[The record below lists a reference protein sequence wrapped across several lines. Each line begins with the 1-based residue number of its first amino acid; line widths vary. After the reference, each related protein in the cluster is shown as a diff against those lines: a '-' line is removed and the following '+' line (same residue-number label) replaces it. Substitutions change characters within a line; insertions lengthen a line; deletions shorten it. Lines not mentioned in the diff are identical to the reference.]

1 MWGIRIRCFYRR
13 VKDCERI
20 LLFRIFT
27 QNYEWHD
34 SKPGIRVFQTLK
46 VNLNFGEGKFG
57 WMTLWHII
65 QVSATHRANQS
76 KLGRIM
82 IVHNLE
88 YDGVCSSQGFYFN
101 IKVLTWLV
109 KLSLLGNV
117 CQIECLITPNKQTVV
132 KFIDSSW
139 SYLLDINGN
148 PEQKNDKIA
157 NRILTY
163 VHIKGGWNAKKVVL
177 FMVTLLVNIGFR

>member
-1 MWGIRIRCFYRR
+1 MWGIRKHCFYRR

-65 QVSATHRANQS
+65 QVPATQRANQS

-82 IVHNLE
+82 IVHNLD
-88 YDGVCSSQGFYFN
+88 YDGVCSSQVLLLQHQSFY
-101 IKVLTWLV
+101 LT
-109 KLSLLGNV
+109 
-117 CQIECLITPNKQTVV
+117 CQVIITWQRLPECLITPHKQTVD
-132 KFIDSSW
+132 KSIDSSW
-139 SYLLDINGN
+139 SYPLDINGN
-148 PEQKNDKIA
+148 PEQKTTK
-157 NRILTY
+157 L
-163 VHIKGGWNAKKVVL
+163 
-177 FMVTLLVNIGFR
+177 

>member
-1 MWGIRIRCFYRR
+1 MARFCKFFWWSNIWCCKWKYLRTILTIYYFLTSLGRAEELC
-13 VKDCERI
+13 CERI

-34 SKPGIRVFQTLK
+34 SKPGIRIFQTLK

-65 QVSATHRANQS
+65 QVSATHRVNQS

-88 YDGVCSSQGFYFN
+88 YDGVCSSQVLLLQHQSFN
-101 IKVLTWLV
+101 LACQVTITW
-109 KLSLLGNV
+109 
-117 CQIECLITPNKQTVV
+117 QCL
-132 KFIDSSW
+132 
-139 SYLLDINGN
+139 
-148 PEQKNDKIA
+148 PEWL
-157 NRILTY
+157 R
-163 VHIKGGWNAKKVVL
+163 V
-177 FMVTLLVNIGFR
+177 VTLG

>member
-82 IVHNLE
+82 IVRNLE
-88 YDGVCSSQGFYFN
+88 YDGVCSSQVLLLQYQSFN
-101 IKVLTWLV
+101 LACQVIITWQRLP
-109 KLSLLGNV
+109 
-117 CQIECLITPNKQTVV
+117 ECLITPHKQTLD
-132 KFIDSSW
+132 KYFCSSW

-148 PEQKNDKIA
+148 PEQKTTKLQTEFWRTFI
-157 NRILTY
+157 
-163 VHIKGGWNAKKVVL
+163 
-177 FMVTLLVNIGFR
+177 